1 MNKIL
6 LFCVA
11 LLVASCAQKTEI
23 KADYNPSSF
32 LTDEEIDDFKYE
44 VIRYVGKLAGKAN
57 HDTKFEE
64 RFDEYYTDLANRHQL
79 LYYFEN
85 EDNGEVYFLITRIA
99 PSLHYRKV
107 GFGGK
112 LIRNSENEITQYEE
126 AFRTW
131 KMEEEELK
139 EKSLFLFDRYVNGKD
154 LTAYYPENSKGEEYI
169 EFPNKDVFY
178 DIEKRQWIST
188 LENPMQGLYEERKLN
203 TTSED

>member
-6 LFCVA
+6 VLCAVLFFTA
-11 LLVASCAQKTEI
+11 CAQKNEI

-32 LTDEEIDDFKYE
+32 LAEEEIDDFKYE
-44 VIRYVGKLAGKAN
+44 IIRYVGKLAGKAN

-64 RFDEYYTDLANRHQL
+64 RFDEYYIDLANRHQL

-112 LIRNSENEITQYEE
+112 LSRNSEGEIMHYEE

-139 EKSLFLFDRYVNGKD
+139 EKSLLLFDLYVNGKD
-154 LTAYYPENSKGEEYI
+154 LTAYYPENSKGEYI
-169 EFPNKDVFY
+169 EFPNNDVFY
-178 DIEKRQWIST
+178 DVKKRQWIST
-188 LENPMQGLYEERKLN
+188 LEDPMQELYEERRVN
-203 TTSED
+203 TEIAE